1 MVIVI
6 VTMKKSV
13 LLLSNA
19 EVCSIFVSLPTSEGA
34 IEFWVL
40 PVDRKNS
47 FAFKLLT
54 EDQEV
59 ARCVNATNATV
70 ILWAVLV
77 TMPGGATV
85 TTDKVVVRV
94 GGYNGDAM

>member
-1 MVIVI
+1 MVTVI
-6 VTMKKSV
+6 VTVKKSI

-19 EVCSIFVSLPTSEGA
+19 KVCGIFVSLPTSEGA

-54 EDQEV
+54 ED
-59 ARCVNATNATV
+59 
-70 ILWAVLV
+70 
-77 TMPGGATV
+77 
-85 TTDKVVVRV
+85 
-94 GGYNGDAM
+94 